1 MTDWTLYLVTDPD
14 LAGGPDNVPHIV
26 SQAIS
31 GGVSVVQLRDK
42 RATRG
47 EIRQHAQAL
56 CEVTGNI
63 PLFINDYVD
72 IAAELGLHAHIGQS
86 DTRYV
91 EARKLLPDHLM
102 LGLSIETHE
111 QLITVIADAQEAG
124 VRLPDVIGIGPVR
137 ATSTKPDHAAPL
149 GVEGVAAIAR
159 TAVCYGIATVA
170 IGGVDKQCAS
180 KLQAVDG
187 ACVVSAIMAAQDP
200 HAAARELR
208 GAFVQ
213 VPRVLS
219 IAGTDPTG
227 GAGAQADVK
236 SITAAGGYGMNVVT
250 ALVAQNTHGVRSVHT
265 PPLEFLDEQLD
276 AVFSDVAVDAIKIG
290 MLATVDTIATVQAW
304 LDMYPS
310 PVVVLD
316 PVMIATSGDRLIDAD
331 AEQALRQLARRV
343 DVITPNI
350 PELAVL
356 VGEQPAS
363 TFAEAVEQAR
373 YFNRGTATTVIVK
386 GGHLTGT
393 EVENAVVEPDG
404 NVTVVRAPRVETMN
418 THGTGCSLSSAL
430 TTRIAA
436 GDTVAEALQWSV
448 EWLHEAIAHGADLR
462 VGQPGG
468 HGPVDHGYRARQ
480 VL

>member
-1 MTDWTLYLVTDPD
+1 M
-14 LAGGPDNVPHIV
+14 
-26 SQAIS
+26 
-31 GGVSVVQLRDK
+31 
-42 RATRG
+42 
-47 EIRQHAQAL
+47 
-56 CEVTGNI
+56 
-63 PLFINDYVD
+63 
-72 IAAELGLHAHIGQS
+72 
-86 DTRYV
+86 
-91 EARKLLPDHLM
+91 
-102 LGLSIETHE
+102 
-111 QLITVIADAQEAG
+111 
-124 VRLPDVIGIGPVR
+124 
-137 ATSTKPDHAAPL
+137 
-149 GVEGVAAIAR
+149 
-159 TAVCYGIATVA
+159 
-170 IGGVDKQCAS
+170 
-180 KLQAVDG
+180 
-187 ACVVSAIMAAQDP
+187 
-200 HAAARELR
+200 
-208 GAFVQ
+208 
-213 VPRVLS
+213 
-219 IAGTDPTG
+219 
-227 GAGAQADVK
+227 
-236 SITAAGGYGMNVVT
+236 
-250 ALVAQNTHGVRSVHT
+250 GVRSVHT

-373 YFNRGTATTVIVK
+373 HLNRGTATTVIVK

-430 TTRIAA
+430 ATRIAA
-436 GDTVAEALQWSV
+436 GDTVAEALQWSIK
-448 EWLHEAIAHGADLR
+448 WLHEAIAHGVELR

>member
-1 MTDWTLYLVTDPD
+1 M
-14 LAGGPDNVPHIV
+14 
-26 SQAIS
+26 
-31 GGVSVVQLRDK
+31 VSVVSVDGKVKETCLYSQHFGRGREAVVLRG
-42 RATRG
+42 G
-47 EIRQHAQAL
+47 E
-56 CEVTGNI
+56 N
-63 PLFINDYVD
+63 
-72 IAAELGLHAHIGQS
+72 
-86 DTRYV
+86 
-91 EARKLLPDHLM
+91 
-102 LGLSIETHE
+102 
-111 QLITVIADAQEAG
+111 
-124 VRLPDVIGIGPVR
+124 
-137 ATSTKPDHAAPL
+137 
-149 GVEGVAAIAR
+149 
-159 TAVCYGIATVA
+159 
-170 IGGVDKQCAS
+170 GGVDKQCAS

-331 AEQALRQLARRV
+331 AEQALRQLARREGF
-343 DVITPNI
+343 PK
-350 PELAVL
+350 
-356 VGEQPAS
+356 QR
-363 TFAEAVEQAR
+363 Q
-373 YFNRGTATTVIVK
+373 
-386 GGHLTGT
+386 
-393 EVENAVVEPDG
+393 
-404 NVTVVRAPRVETMN
+404 
-418 THGTGCSLSSAL
+418 
-430 TTRIAA
+430 
-436 GDTVAEALQWSV
+436 EAL
-448 EWLHEAIAHGADLR
+448 
-462 VGQPGG
+462 
-468 HGPVDHGYRARQ
+468 ARIRRHFQ
-480 VL
+480 ISSSIWPFSSG

>member
-1 MTDWTLYLVTDPD
+1 MTIT
-14 LAGGPDNVPHIV
+14 
-26 SQAIS
+26 
-31 GGVSVVQLRDK
+31 
-42 RATRG
+42 
-47 EIRQHAQAL
+47 AL
-56 CEVTGNI
+56 T
-63 PLFINDYVD
+63 
-72 IAAELGLHAHIGQS
+72 
-86 DTRYV
+86 
-91 EARKLLPDHLM
+91 
-102 LGLSIETHE
+102 
-111 QLITVIADAQEAG
+111 
-124 VRLPDVIGIGPVR
+124 
-137 ATSTKPDHAAPL
+137 
-149 GVEGVAAIAR
+149 
-159 TAVCYGIATVA
+159 
-170 IGGVDKQCAS
+170 
-180 KLQAVDG
+180 
-187 ACVVSAIMAAQDP
+187 
-200 HAAARELR
+200 
-208 GAFVQ
+208 
-213 VPRVLS
+213 
-219 IAGTDPTG
+219 IAGSDPSG
-227 GAGAQADVK
+227 GAGIQADLKAMSALGAYGMSV
-236 SITAAGGYGMNVVT
+236 ITALTAQSTRGVT
-250 ALVAQNTHGVRSVHT
+250 GVRAV
-265 PPLEFLDEQLD
+265 PVDFVRLQLD
-276 AVFSDVAVDAIKIG
+276 TLLDDIVPDAIKIG

-373 YFNRGTATTVIVK
+373 HFNRGTATTVIVK

-430 TTRIAA
+430 ATRIAA
-436 GDTVAEALQWSV
+436 GDTAAEALQWSV
-448 EWLHEAIAHGADLR
+448 EWLHEAIAHGAELR

>member
-170 IGGVDKQCAS
+170 IGGVDKQCRCKKRPRAGGVV
-180 KLQAVDG
+180 LVLNRVVDVDG
-187 ACVVSAIMAAQDP
+187 LEWGVDCVLGKCCRGCVAVSTGGVGKFGVVAV
-200 HAAARELR
+200 
-208 GAFVQ
+208 AFVQ
-213 VPRVLS
+213 RAS
-219 IAGTDPTG
+219 
-227 GAGAQADVK
+227 
-236 SITAAGGYGMNVVT
+236 YC
-250 ALVAQNTHGVRSVHT
+250 
-265 PPLEFLDEQLD
+265 
-276 AVFSDVAVDAIKIG
+276 
-290 MLATVDTIATVQAW
+290 
-304 LDMYPS
+304 
-310 PVVVLD
+310 
-316 PVMIATSGDRLIDAD
+316 
-331 AEQALRQLARRV
+331 RR
-343 DVITPNI
+343 
-350 PELAVL
+350 
-356 VGEQPAS
+356 
-363 TFAEAVEQAR
+363 
-373 YFNRGTATTVIVK
+373 
-386 GGHLTGT
+386 
-393 EVENAVVEPDG
+393 
-404 NVTVVRAPRVETMN
+404 M
-418 THGTGCSLSSAL
+418 
-430 TTRIAA
+430 
-436 GDTVAEALQWSV
+436 
-448 EWLHEAIAHGADLR
+448 
-462 VGQPGG
+462 
-468 HGPVDHGYRARQ
+468 
-480 VL
+480 